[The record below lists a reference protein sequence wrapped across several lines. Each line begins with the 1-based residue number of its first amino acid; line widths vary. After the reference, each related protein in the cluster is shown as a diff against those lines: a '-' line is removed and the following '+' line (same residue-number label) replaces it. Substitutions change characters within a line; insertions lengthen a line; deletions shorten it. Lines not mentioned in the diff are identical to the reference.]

1 MNKIKILVLNADMDG
16 VGYVRLLS
24 PYVCLNDP
32 NIEIDIRLLMDG
44 TLPLHNEVFLSQ
56 YKIIIF
62 NKTIPFASPEYKD
75 NFDNICKKHNIK
87 KVYDLDDY
95 WILSNSHPNYKIWKQ
110 QNGQTM
116 VENQLRE
123 VDAVTTTTEFLASK
137 IREINPNVIVCP
149 NAVNLKEQQWTYN
162 KKISNKVRFL
172 WGGGITH
179 EVDLRLLKTS
189 IESLDKEILN
199 NIQLYLCGYDLRMNT
214 PNGMVKDDPRR
225 STWNK
230 FENIFTNNKRWIKN
244 SDYNN
249 WLMKSDDNGKENYG
263 FNDEF
268 KNEFYQRRFTK
279 PILLFGTMYNECDVA
294 FAPLKNNNMF
304 NQVKSQLKIIEA
316 GAHHCPIICSNY
328 GPYTI
333 DDIEGLNDGKQ
344 KGFLVNENEPL
355 KWKEYMQY
363 YVNNPEKIKEHGD
376 NLFEYI
382 KDNYSID
389 VVNQKRVQLFNNL
402 VNS

>member
-32 NIEIDIRLLMDG
+32 NIEVDVRLLMDG

-62 NKTIPFASPEYKD
+62 NKTIPFASPEYKA
-75 NFDNICKKHNIK
+75 NFDTICKKHNIK

-110 QNGQTM
+110 QNGQKM
-116 VENQLRE
+116 VENQLLE

-149 NAVNLKEQQWTYN
+149 NAINLKEQQWTYN
-162 KKISNKVRFL
+162 KKISDKVRFL

-179 EVDLRLLKTS
+179 EVDLRLIKTS

-214 PNGMVKDDPRR
+214 PNGMIKDDPRR

-230 FENIFTNNKRWIKN
+230 FENIFTNNKKWIKN

-249 WLMKSDDNGKENYG
+249 WLWKADDNGRDSYG
-263 FNDEF
+263 FKDEF

-294 FAPLKNNNMF
+294 LAPLKNNNMF

-389 VVNQKRVQLFNNL
+389 IVNQKRVQLFNNL
-402 VNS
+402 VNY

>member
-62 NKTIPFASPEYKD
+62 NKTIPFASPEYKY